1 MKEKNIKEKKQDKKV
16 GIIIA
21 SNDPETCWVAIRY
34 ASFHLI
40 EQKDVNIYFVESG
53 LKYENMREGKY
64 NAVRLVE
71 HFTAAGGR
79 VYMCDGR
86 EKLTNYLISHFGS
99 SLNKKEIIGISEDD
113 KIQSIMTEN
122 AYIREFK
129 RVI

>member
-1 MKEKNIKEKKQDKKV
+1 MREKNIKEKKQDKKV

-34 ASFHLI
+34 ASFHLM

-64 NAVRLVE
+64 NAVRLVD

-79 VYMCDGR
+79 VYMCDDR
-86 EKLTNYLISHFGS
+86 ERLTTYLISHFGS

>member
-1 MKEKNIKEKKQDKKV
+1 VIIICERKKQGKKV

-64 NAVRLVE
+64 NAVRLVG

-99 SLNKKEIIGISEDD
+99 LLNKKEIIGISEDD
-113 KIQSIMTEN
+113 KIQSIVTEN